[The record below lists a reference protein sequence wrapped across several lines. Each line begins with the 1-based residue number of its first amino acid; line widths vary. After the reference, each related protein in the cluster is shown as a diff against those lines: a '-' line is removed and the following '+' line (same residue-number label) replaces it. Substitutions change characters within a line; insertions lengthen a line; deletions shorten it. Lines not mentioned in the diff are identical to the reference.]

1 VSGFVPRA
9 QYRTGRENDLM
20 LGFTHPWHMA
30 LGQSIPIAAMAG
42 LIRYSESWLAVL
54 MIFSAIGG
62 AVTSQAAARSRRLWL
77 RTDRDRKAIV
87 RHVELAFWRFNSSSL
102 IVLLALFGAL
112 ALYAGFAAPM
122 IVHGCIL
129 LLLGC
134 AACTY
139 LGLMITRGLGWFE
152 SILCVLTLGI
162 MIMGAV
168 ATMREFFTFAVE
180 LELLL
185 AALAVSYRHMAT
197 SRWSDLDWMR
207 CRA

>member
-1 VSGFVPRA
+1 MP
-9 QYRTGRENDLM
+9 L
-20 LGFTHPWHMA
+20 
-30 LGQSIPIAAMAG
+30 
-42 LIRYSESWLAVL
+42 
-54 MIFSAIGG
+54 
-62 AVTSQAAARSRRLWL
+62 
-77 RTDRDRKAIV
+77 
-87 RHVELAFWRFNSSSL
+87 
-102 IVLLALFGAL
+102 
-112 ALYAGFAAPM
+112 
-122 IVHGCIL
+122 IVHGYIL